1 MRKSQLPKIFKPNPN
16 KNMNLI
22 REKLRDYENNA
33 YGIVVNSFEELESA
47 YVEEY
52 QRVTGH
58 KVWCVGPVSLVNKDD
73 LEKNSKR

>member
-1 MRKSQLPKIFKPNPN
+1 
-16 KNMNLI
+16 
-22 REKLRDYENNA
+22 
-33 YGIVVNSFEELESA
+33 VNSFEELESA